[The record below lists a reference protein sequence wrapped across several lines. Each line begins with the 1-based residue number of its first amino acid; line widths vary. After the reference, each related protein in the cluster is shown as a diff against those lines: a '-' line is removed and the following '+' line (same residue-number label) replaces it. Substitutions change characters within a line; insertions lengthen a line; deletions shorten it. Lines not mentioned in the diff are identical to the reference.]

1 MGASLFPR
9 EMKRLAE
16 EAHHLA
22 FGFLLHLGR
31 WKADEAEGIRWL
43 PRERYIHF
51 DSKTAVYPGAEKKVR
66 GLLAGGYKGH
76 WGVEYNAP
84 NNQYWRRNG

>member
-9 EMKRLAE
+9 EMDGLRRKPIIRLLVFCFI
-16 EAHHLA
+16 LA
-22 FGFLLHLGR
+22 DGR
-31 WKADEAEGIRWL
+31 PMRLKGIRWL